1 LILFLSLANICFQ
14 FSYNKNAYSLPLQ
27 GLFISSILNFNA
39 FSLIP
44 SLKIHLLL
52 LIVTVTF
59 ILSACDDAPGSTD
72 SNSPVVQ
79 SITLSPEVILFDEQV
94 GLNDTTISVLIE
106 SRVGG
111 LPADSLPSFAVFLQ
125 GERQPF
131 IEGTLQ
137 KDTGDNF
144 FAEFDLQTNTTNF
157 QEFDVF
163 VYAFSASGEGNWF
176 QANLSVQGFSGS
188 APVILEANNPE
199 EIVIPSGSDVI
210 PVLFT
215 AKVTDED
222 GQNTISQV
230 LIDFINEDGSP
241 LQGNPFELL
250 DDGQNAGQS
259 DSGDAVAGDSVYTI
273 RFFIDSSNTPN
284 NRTVNYYAIDNAGLI
299 SDTVTTSFNLI
310 EE

>member
-1 LILFLSLANICFQ
+1 LIS
-14 FSYNKNAYSLPLQ
+14 
-27 GLFISSILNFNA
+27 
-39 FSLIP
+39 
-44 SLKIHLLL
+44 SLKIPLLL

-59 ILSACDDAPGSTD
+59 ILSACDDAPGTVD
-72 SNSPVVQ
+72 TGSPLVQ
-79 SITLSPEVILFDEQV
+79 SITLSPEVVLFDEQV
-94 GLNDTTISVLIE
+94 GLKDTTISISIE
-106 SRVGG
+106 SRVIG

-125 GERQPF
+125 GERQPVT
-131 IEGTLQ
+131 EGTLQ
-137 KDTGDNF
+137 KDTGENF
-144 FAEFDLQTNTTNF
+144 SAEFDLQTNTTSF

-163 VYAFSASGEGNWF
+163 VYAFSASGQGNWF

-188 APVILEANNPE
+188 APVILEADNPE
-199 EIVIPSGSDVI
+199 EVVIPTGSDVI

-215 AKVTDED
+215 AKVTDDD
-222 GQNTISQV
+222 GRDTISRV

-250 DDGQNAGQS
+250 DDGQNAGQN

-299 SDTVTTSFNLI
+299 SDTVTTSFNLV